1 MVILGIS
8 IVLLVIMICGGIAY
22 PLITKMEF
30 KDRYRKS
37 NIIEEDI
44 KTLLITD
51 MKRPRLIS
59 GLIIV
64 ISFTIIILINSIS
77 IIPTGYVGVR
87 TVFGQVKETSAKNG
101 FNWKIPFIENID
113 QVIIKQQDKKIKS
126 KIWGETVSRTKIY
139 YANTRITYKIN
150 GEKVNWIYA
159 NIADYENIL
168 TSDIVSSAIKASSK
182 QLADEDATN
191 RNKIEK
197 LVVDQLQVSLNK
209 KYGENVIYVNKVTIK
224 DAEFEKSYDD
234 AVAAKQQAIINQQTQ
249 ETNNKTAIEKAK
261 SDAEVKRV
269 AAEGEKQANELLE
282 KSITKEILID
292 KMLDKWD
299 GKLPVVSGDK
309 NSMFDITSLLPKE

>member
-1 MVILGIS
+1 MV
-8 IVLLVIMICGGIAY
+8 V
-22 PLITKMEF
+22 E
-30 KDRYRKS
+30 
-37 NIIEEDI
+37 
-44 KTLLITD
+44 
-51 MKRPRLIS
+51 
-59 GLIIV
+59 
-64 ISFTIIILINSIS
+64 
-77 IIPTGYVGVR
+77 
-87 TVFGQVKETSAKNG
+87 
-101 FNWKIPFIENID
+101 
-113 QVIIKQQDKKIKS
+113 
-126 KIWGETVSRTKIY
+126 
-139 YANTRITYKIN
+139 
-150 GEKVNWIYA
+150 
-159 NIADYENIL
+159 
-168 TSDIVSSAIKASSK
+168 
-182 QLADEDATN
+182 
-191 RNKIEK
+191 
-197 LVVDQLQVSLNK
+197 QLQVSLNE